1 MNMTEDAGK
10 VSPRPSPMLLEENPS
25 IGGGVPD
32 WVIPASA
39 FAVVVGAA
47 IVLRSKSSSDKR
59 SSPRSSERS
68 SGGKASDG
76 LVFNSNMKSW
86 SMGDRFEEDVLIP
99 YLAYQAEGGSLKTA
113 GHPEN
118 SSKSEIDSSRGLVA
132 KSFSMTEKARFSGDE
147 ISISEIPIEHKG
159 KSDFNKWLDSAIM
172 KFQENY

>member
-1 MNMTEDAGK
+1 MTEEASKG
-10 VSPRPSPMLLEENPS
+10 SPGPSSMLLEENPS

-47 IVLRSKSSSDKR
+47 IVLRSKSSSDKGSSAR
-59 SSPRSSERS
+59 SSNRS
-68 SGGKASDG
+68 SGGTAPDG
-76 LVFNSNMKSW
+76 LVFNSNMKGW

-99 YLAYQAEGGSLKTA
+99 YLAYQAEGGSLKTM

-118 SSKSEIDSSRGLVA
+118 SSRIEIDSSRGLVA

-147 ISISEIPIEHKG
+147 IFISEIPTEHKG

-172 KFQENY
+172 RFQGSY